1 MEQKLDLTFF
11 TNEQFFTGLMSYF
24 SSDIFGPRE
33 VILTEYLIGNQDA

>member
-1 MEQKLDLTFF
+1 MQHFRSVCKNTYDE
-11 TNEQFFTGLMSYF
+11 FFTGLMSYF